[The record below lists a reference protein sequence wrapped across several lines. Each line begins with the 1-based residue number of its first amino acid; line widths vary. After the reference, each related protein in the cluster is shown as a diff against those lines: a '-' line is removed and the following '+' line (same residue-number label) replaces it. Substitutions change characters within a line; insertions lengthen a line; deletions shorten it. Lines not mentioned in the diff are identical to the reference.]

1 LVTRIAHLVGT
12 KEGFLMTNEHQQLLT
27 AIGKY
32 AIRSTNKKEEW
43 MLGGIVQ
50 AVLPDGRAVV
60 KDTIFGQVA
69 IWSKGTWKV
78 AEGVP

>member
-1 LVTRIAHLVGT
+1 
-12 KEGFLMTNEHQQLLT
+12 MTSKHQQHLA

-69 IWSKGTWKV
+69 IWNKDTWKV
-78 AEGVP
+78 AEDVR